1 MKDDNREDI
10 RNLTDGDKATEEYIQ
25 LLEKR
30 LKNFDTERQLLD
42 AERLR
47 LEQELSSYKNE
58 IDRLRESPSV
68 AAVIVNVDEETGRAV
83 VISSTGPIFVVN
95 ISRKVRNQKLDPG
108 MFVSLNQRTYAIM
121 EILTLSEEEVKAA
134 KSKLYKEY

>member
-10 RNLTDGDKATEEYIQ
+10 RNLTNDDKATEEYIQ

-42 AERLR
+42 AEKFR
-47 LEQELSSYKNE
+47 LEQELSNYKNE
-58 IDRLRESPSV
+58 VHRLRESPSV
-68 AAVIVNVDEETGRAV
+68 VAVIVNVDGETGRAV

-95 ISRKVRNQKLDPG
+95 ISRKVRKQKLEPG

-121 EILTLSEEEVKAA
+121 EILTFSEEEVKAA

>member
-1 MKDDNREDI
+1 MKDDNREDG
-10 RNLTDGDKATEEYIQ
+10 RNYTNDDKATEEYIQ

-47 LEQELSSYKNE
+47 LEQELSNYKNE
-58 IDRLRESPSV
+58 VDRLRESPSV
-68 AAVIVNVDEETGRAV
+68 AAVIVSVDKESGRAV
-83 VISSTGPIFVVN
+83 VISSTGPIYVVN
-95 ISRKVRNQKLDPG
+95 ISRKVRNQKLEPG
-108 MFVSLNQRTYAIM
+108 MFVSLNKRTYAIM

-134 KSKLYKEY
+134 KRKLYKEY